1 MYIRNVNGHKL
12 FEVDGYKFELYNLK
26 IIIDGSNSN
35 KVAAL
40 VMDIYAD
47 TLSIPTNNG
56 FMSKSFLSFI
66 NKNCKIIAENYDD
79 NNIHKKLIYYGV
91 IRWLNDINF
100 YDDIYRVKLIID
112 NLMCTENNFEIQKNL
127 KYTQH
132 KNINIYMA
140 KK

>member
-1 MYIRNVNGHKL
+1 MG
-12 FEVDGYKFELYNLK
+12 
-26 IIIDGSNSN
+26 
-35 KVAAL
+35 
-40 VMDIYAD
+40 
-47 TLSIPTNNG
+47 
-56 FMSKSFLSFI
+56 KSFLSFI